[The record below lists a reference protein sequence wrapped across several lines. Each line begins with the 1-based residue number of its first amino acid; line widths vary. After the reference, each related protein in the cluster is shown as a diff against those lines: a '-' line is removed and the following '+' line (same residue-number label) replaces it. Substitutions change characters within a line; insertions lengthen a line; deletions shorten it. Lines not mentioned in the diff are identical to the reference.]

1 MLIIDKNFSITK
13 HAIKPTFVPLVKDTS
28 GRNSVLIFDNF
39 RRKRIIKMKKTFDG
53 H

>member
-13 HAIKPTFVPLVKDTS
+13 HAIKPTFVPLVKDS
-28 GRNSVLIFDNF
+28 SIPNSILIFDNF
-39 RRKRIIKMKKTFDG
+39 RRKKINKMKNTKYG